1 MFLGVRFQDYVTKS
15 RSCEDNLDVQFF
27 FSGFLSFMDKFF
39 FTMVKGNVFW
49 KHEDAEVKWK
59 GLF

>member
-27 FSGFLSFMDKFF
+27 FFGVS
-39 FTMVKGNVFW
+39 
-49 KHEDAEVKWK
+49 
-59 GLF
+59 